1 MPPSWVDALKLSHR
15 GMLFH
20 QFIRTYYI
28 CITCVWINFMWLFP
42 CAFHRGYGCEHKFA
56 NWDMQFSFMIKL
68 GISVFLL
75 LHSGKKIS
83 SSGITCIFFFSY
95 VWVLL
100 TDFQMRCPHGKKTK
114 VYKRAKLEKFA
125 HYLMKDGLI
134 SRLSVY
140 EDRECKLYS
149 LLVTCIY
156 LICFFSIYTGTWSC
170 TVISEFLI
178 K

>member
-1 MPPSWVDALKLSHR
+1 
-15 GMLFH
+15 
-20 QFIRTYYI
+20 
-28 CITCVWINFMWLFP
+28 
-42 CAFHRGYGCEHKFA
+42 
-56 NWDMQFSFMIKL
+56 MIKL
-68 GISVFLL
+68 EFSVFVL
-75 LHSGKKIS
+75 LHSGKNFPPLALLV
-83 SSGITCIFFFSY
+83 FFFSSY

-156 LICFFSIYTGTWSC
+156 LSCFFDLYWNLTMNCYIRVFKKITHMDKFMFKFC
-170 TVISEFLI
+170 EF
-178 K
+178 